1 MKLVVE
7 SSADPQA
14 DAEMGAVL
22 VSLIRLGFLRS
33 CRRLTGGGYL
43 IEVDDPLME
52 EFSTAGSCFRALK
65 VSAWQ

>member
-14 DAEMGAVL
+14 DAEIAAVL
-22 VSLIRLGFLRS
+22 VSLTRLGFLRS

-43 IEVDDPLME
+43 IEVDYPLME
-52 EFSTAGSCFRALK
+52 EFSTAESCFRALK
-65 VSAWQ
+65 VSAWH